1 MTSARNIQNGVEQ
14 LAESMARNVSDDQAR
29 QWRDLRNKV
38 DSILLST
45 TTLKTDEVRRNC
57 QELDGM
63 MPDERIKHINQRWG
77 PAFLNKVTPLL
88 QQLQILEDK
97 MDAS

>member
-14 LAESMARNVSDDQAR
+14 LAESMSRTMADDQAR
-29 QWRDLRNKV
+29 QWREIRGKI

-57 QELDGM
+57 QELDSM
-63 MPDERIKHINQRWG
+63 SSADRSTYISQRWG
-77 PAFLNKVTPLL
+77 PAFLNKVEPLL
-88 QQLQILEDK
+88 QQLAVIEDK
-97 MDAS
+97 MAN